1 MPTTEDNTLTLGA
14 DGYGYQ
20 ISGRGGIHDVWTLAE
35 LFGIDE
41 ENETLRDIAVIREM
55 FARYDYH
62 RIRDYETF
70 GTDEPRS
77 LRDWIRAYRL
87 RFENDLPL
95 YQQLAMRAAR
105 KQQPS
110 N

>member
-1 MPTTEDNTLTLGA
+1 MPITEDNTLTLGA

-20 ISGRGGIHDVWTLAE
+20 ISGRGGIHDVWTLVE

-41 ENETLRDIAVIREM
+41 ENETLMYIAVIREM

-70 GTDEPRS
+70 GDDEPRTIRQWHRVY
-77 LRDWIRAYRL
+77 LR
-87 RFENDLPL
+87 RFENELPL
-95 YQQLAMRAAR
+95 WLQLAMRPAR